1 MPRINVKKCSGI
13 FVRIASAAVVSGYV
27 GTVLYPNITGWV
39 HVGVNSNSGENWTS
53 DGGLFYNSG
62 IGTGG
67 QAPITGRDG
76 RQIWFSPN
84 RVCSLYGKSSTIQ
97 TKSFYALII
106 IKI

>member
-1 MPRINVKKCSGI
+1 MAPSPLNLRSGPNASQT
-13 FVRIASAAVVSGYV
+13 VRPVMLGP
-27 GTVLYPNITGWV
+27 YPNITGWV
-39 HVGVNSNSGENWTS
+39 HVGVNSNSVENWTS

-97 TKSFYALII
+97 ANSCHVLII